1 MRTLRRA
8 CLLAFMF
15 ATAACSTIGHNETFM
30 LQYKKDLHDL
40 YTGQA
45 GTSTRLRRCANGWF
59 WKRSDGSSHTT
70 GTSISLQE

>member
-8 CLLAFMF
+8 CLLAFMS

-40 YTGQA
+40 YTAKQGPVLTSGGAPTVDA
-45 GTSTRLRRCANGWF
+45 GNGAMEVA
-59 WKRSDGSSHTT
+59 TQLA
-70 GTSISLQE
+70 LQSV